1 MGRISDLFEK
11 HQFMR
16 RAGVIWSWCL
26 ITWVVYVVFSDVSL
40 ITTAVV
46 SALGIVVGLLATSI
60 GFYQWQRSRDD
71 RQ

>member
-1 MGRISDLFEK
+1 
-11 HQFMR
+11 MR
-16 RAGVIWSWCL
+16 RASLIWSWGL

-46 SALGIVVGLLATSI
+46 SALGIVVGILATSI